1 MRWSVGQ
8 KRELSLQ
15 SWVSVANTA
24 SADLHLLLSRK
35 PWPFCHNS
43 CHLFHLSP
51 QILHILVHFQRQ
63 CLTNHEKR
71 CLSCV
76 GHAVA
81 WCRGAGSSSR
91 WPGMLGHK
99 WAVGP
104 ARPQRRPEPGHWGL
118 GIEKPRS
125 GETKN
130 PNKEQPI
137 PRHRIYPDWNEKKGL
152 SWETGKVESSI
163 EKLKIEKKKNWFST
177 NLRSEPQKWGQV
189 KEEVVEATRTL
200 RRSSRR
206 RSARRWPTW
215 RSSWYSRWVTSW
227 KCFLNREF
235 YHEAGGGV
243 IRNVK

>member
-1 MRWSVGQ
+1 MVSWSEARAFAA
-8 KRELSLQ
+8 KLSLSREHCVRRPSPPPLKKAVTLLSQ
-15 SWVSVANTA
+15 LLSSFPSVATNTSHPGA
-24 SADLHLLLSRK
+24 FPTA
-35 PWPFCHNS
+35 
-43 CHLFHLSP
+43 
-51 QILHILVHFQRQ
+51 I
-63 CLTNHEKR
+63 CLTDPEKR
-71 CLSCV
+71 CLRCV

-81 WCRGAGSSSR
+81 WCRGAEGSSR

-130 PNKEQPI
+130 PNKEQTI
-137 PRHRIYPDWNEKKGL
+137 QRHRIYPDWNGKKSL
-152 SWETGKVESSI
+152 SLETGKVESSI

-215 RSSWYSRWVTSW
+215 RSSWYSRCVA
-227 KCFLNREF
+227 KYILNREF
-235 YHEAGGGV
+235 FNGEAGGGV